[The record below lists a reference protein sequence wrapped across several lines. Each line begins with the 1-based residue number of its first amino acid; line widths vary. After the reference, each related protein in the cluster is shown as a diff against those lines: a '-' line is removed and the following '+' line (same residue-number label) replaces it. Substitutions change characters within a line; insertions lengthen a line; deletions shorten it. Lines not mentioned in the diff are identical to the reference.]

1 MSRRQIAT
9 KPFKKVTQKN
19 DFEIY
24 KGDLEEADL
33 T

>member
-9 KPFKKVTQKN
+9 KPFIKVTKKN